1 MKKALSILLVLALLA
16 TGLAAGVIPET
27 DALPQVGD
35 KVEGFVVKEVRDF
48 AFVGG
53 TGVLFEHERTGAHLL
68 YIANSDTNR
77 VFDLTFFTRAID
89 NTGLPHVFEHA
100 TLNGSAKYPSPAL
113 FFNLSFQTYNTFM
126 NAFTYPLM
134 TTYPV
139 ASLSEEQLLKYA
151 DFYTDSCLHPSIMED
166 ESIYREEAWRYRM
179 ASMEDALTLE
189 GTVYSEMLGALTMD
203 SQATYNML
211 RSAYPGSMIG
221 NISGGDP
228 AYIPDMTWESLKVY
242 HDLYYHPSNC
252 MAYLYGE
259 FADYTAFLK
268 ILDEAFAPYERKEFD
283 FEDAG
288 YTPLTEPVELS
299 FAFPMEAG
307 ASTENRSSVY
317 YAFVCPGLKDDPQEE
332 LILNT
337 LTDLLA
343 ADASPLMQSLK
354 KALPSGSFLCY
365 IETEGPDDSIAFV
378 AKNVNPGD
386 AQTFKTTVD
395 TVLADAAENGFT
407 QDLVDSVMSSL
418 SMTVKLT
425 REDSGVGVNLIPNIA
440 YSHASSGD
448 PFNYLDYVENLDK
461 IDEWN
466 AQGLYA
472 QAVGKW
478 LLDSSSTAL
487 VTTYPEPGLREQLDA
502 AEAERLA
509 EVKSSMSEEE
519 LQAIID
525 QTNAEKVADDASA
538 YVAQLQAVTVESLP
552 EEIREYTV
560 NDAVGEDGVR
570 RMTAA
575 AGVDGVGQVM
585 LLMDAS
591 GLPQDAIHWFALY
604 TSLLGEM
611 DTDAHTSEELSA
623 LKARYLYN
631 AQIRLSLV
639 NTYGSDEFCPYL
651 RAGWIAADEDLEAG
665 YALIDELL
673 YHTQFTDAEKLLGFI
688 QRSKAALKSDITSNP
703 YTALLYRELGANTPL
718 YAYYNYFNFLD
729 YYNFLDQ
736 VEQLMAQSP
745 ETVAAYLAG
754 VQQYF
759 HNRTN
764 AIAAY
769 AGSEDGI
776 ACNAPLADAFMASLD
791 AEPIEAQT
799 YVFETP
805 AKNEALIVDSSVQ
818 FNCMASDYAA
828 MGLEKYSADLDAVSA
843 LVTDLYLFPMLREQ
857 YGVYTPL
864 HGFVSDVGPYFIA
877 YRDPN
882 VRETFAVYDAL
893 PDFVAGLELDQ
904 DTLDGYILS
913 SYSVYAMPDG
923 ELSGAI
929 MAISSRLSQE
939 PEDLKIQYMQ
949 QLKALT
955 PEKVEE
961 YAEYYAQFMQNA
973 YRFTAGGA
981 GAINANADLYDQ
993 ILNPFGSVDASQ
1005 VTFDDAEE
1013 GSEHYDAVRFV
1024 FENMLMSPKEEGRF
1038 GVDDEATLGE
1048 LSGMLYA
1055 FLGGDVSAQE
1065 EALGTLAQ
1073 YGIVPADGTVETAIS
1088 AADVE
1093 AILTNFGTAA
1103 GIPYE
1108 ADGEA
1113 VADTAMTRGELAETM
1128 MNYVLT
1134 YLS

>member
-16 TGLAAGVIPET
+16 TGLAAGTIPET
-27 DALPQVGD
+27 DGLPQVGD
-35 KVEGFVVKEVRDF
+35 TVEGFLVQEVRDF
-48 AFVGG
+48 SFVGG
-53 TGVLFEHERTGAHLL
+53 TGVLFEHEKTGAHLL

-100 TLNGSAKYPSPAL
+100 TLNGSEKYPSPAL

-126 NAFTYPLM
+126 NAMTYPLM

-179 ASMEDALTLE
+179 SSMEDELTLE
-189 GTVYSEMLGALTMD
+189 GTVYSEMLGAMTLD
-203 SQATYNML
+203 SQAVYNML
-211 RSAYPGSMIG
+211 RAAYPGSMIG
-221 NISGGDP
+221 NVSGGDP
-228 AYIPDMTWESLKVY
+228 AYIPDMTWETLKAY
-242 HDLYYHPSNC
+242 HDRYYHPSNC

-259 FADYTAFLK
+259 FEDYTAFLK
-268 ILDEAFAPYERKEFD
+268 LLDEAFAPYERKEFS
-283 FEDAG
+283 FEDPG

-299 FAFPMEAG
+299 VACPMEAG
-307 ASTENRSSVY
+307 ASTDHRSTIY
-317 YAFVCPGLKDDPQEE
+317 YVFVCPGAKADPKEE

-354 KALPSGSFLCY
+354 KALPSGSFMSY
-365 IETEGPDDSIAFV
+365 IETEGPEDSIAFV
-378 AKNVNPGD
+378 AENVNPED
-386 AQTFKTTVD
+386 AQVFKDTVD
-395 TVLADAAENGFT
+395 AVLAQVAQAGFS
-407 QDLVDSVMSSL
+407 QDLVDSVMASL
-418 SMTVKLT
+418 SMTIKLT
-425 REDSGVGVNLIPNIA
+425 RENADVGVNLIPNIA

-448 PFNYLDYVENLDK
+448 PFNYLEYVENLDQ
-461 IDEWN
+461 IEDWN
-466 AQGLYA
+466 SQGLYA
-472 QAVGKW
+472 KAVDQW
-478 LLDSSSTAL
+478 LVGSNTTAL
-487 VTTYPEPGLREQLDA
+487 VTTYPEPGLREELDA
-502 AEAERLA
+502 AEAARLA
-509 EVKSSMSEEE
+509 EVKASMSEEE

-552 EEIREYTV
+552 EEKAEYTV
-560 NDAVGEDGVR
+560 NDSVGEDGVR
-570 RMTAA
+570 RMTAT

-585 LLMDAS
+585 LLLDAS

-631 AQIRLSLV
+631 GEIRLSLV

-651 RAGWIAADEDLEAG
+651 RAGWIGADEDLETG
-665 YALIDELL
+665 YALVDELL
-673 YHTQFTDAEKLLGFI
+673 YHTQFTDAEKLLGLI
-688 QRSKAALKSDITSNP
+688 QRNKANLKSSITANP
-703 YTALLYRELGANTPL
+703 YSALLYRELGAKSPL
-718 YAYYNYFNFLD
+718 YAYYNYFNYLD

-736 VEQLMAQSP
+736 AEQLMAQSP
-745 ETVAAYLAG
+745 EAVTAALESI
-754 VQQYF
+754 QQYF

-769 AGSEDGI
+769 AGSEEGI
-776 ACNAPLADAFMASLD
+776 ACNAPLTDAFMAGLD
-791 AEPIEAQT
+791 AEPVEKQT

-805 AKNEALIVDSSVQ
+805 ARNEALIVDSSVQ
-818 FNCMASDYAA
+818 FNCLAADYAS
-828 MGLEKYSADLDAVSA
+828 MGLDIYTADLDAVSS

-857 YGVYTPL
+857 YGVYTPM
-864 HGFVSDVGPYFIA
+864 HAFVAEVGPYFIA

-882 VRETFAVYDAL
+882 IRETFEVYDAL
-893 PDFVAGLELDQ
+893 PDFVAELELDQ

-913 SYSVYAMPDG
+913 SYSVYAKPDG

-929 MAISSRLSQE
+929 YALSSRLSQE
-939 PEDLKIQYMQ
+939 PEDLEIQYMQ

-961 YAEYYAQFMQNA
+961 YAQAYALLMQNA

-981 GAINANADLYDQ
+981 AAINANADLYDQ
-993 ILNPFGSVDASQ
+993 ILNPFGSVDTSQ
-1005 VTFDDAEE
+1005 VTFDDVVE
-1013 GSEHYDAVRFV
+1013 GSEHYEAVRFA
-1024 FENMLMSPKEEGRF
+1024 FENMMMSPKEEGRF
-1038 GVDDEATLGE
+1038 GVDDEAALGE
-1048 LSGMLYA
+1048 LAGMLYA

-1073 YGIVPADGTVETAIS
+1073 YGIVPADGTVETAIT

-1093 AILTNFGTAA
+1093 AILSSFSTAA

-1113 VADTAMTRGELAETM
+1113 AADAAMTRGELAEVM
-1128 MNYVLT
+1128 MNYVMT
-1134 YLS
+1134 YLT